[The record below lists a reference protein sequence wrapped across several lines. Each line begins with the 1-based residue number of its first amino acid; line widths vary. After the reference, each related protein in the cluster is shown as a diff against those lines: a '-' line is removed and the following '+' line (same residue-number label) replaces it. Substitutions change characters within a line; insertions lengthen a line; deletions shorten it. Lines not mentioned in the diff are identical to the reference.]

1 MKEMIPKEQ
10 NAKYVPWVCMFGGKV
25 FSTYW
30 QAKRIVKLIT
40 DVVVVVN
47 NDHEIGNLLKVI
59 LVPNYNVS
67 VVEMFIPTIDL
78 SQHIRYSTLHIWS
91 SLNSISY

>member
-1 MKEMIPKEQ
+1 MKKMIPKEQ
-10 NAKYVPWVCMFGGKV
+10 NAKYVPWVCMFGGKA

-47 NDHEIGNLLKVI
+47 NDHKIGNLLKVI

-67 VVEMFIPTIDL
+67 VVEMFILACDL

-91 SLNSISY
+91 SFNSISY